1 MERGYKADTKSCK
14 IGIWVG
20 LTKEQ
25 MEKLSFICGVDD
37 RHKTKMAGELLA
49 EGLEK
54 KYTEHLLKIK
64 DHYGWK

>member
-25 MEKLSFICGVDD
+25 MQKLSFVCGVED
-37 RHKTKMAGELLA
+37 RHKTKMAGELLLDA
-49 EGLEK
+49 LEK
-54 KYTEHLLKIK
+54 KYAEEVLKVK
-64 DHYGWK
+64 NGN